1 MLINPYRYSS
11 PGGGG
16 LLLDNVTGALGAY
29 SLTRKLRTA
38 YSGNCIKINRDSN
51 GNESNIGFS
60 GNDIDSSAI
69 STFCSGTTGR
79 AITIYDQSGNGN
91 DITLHTSYTA
101 GAVVYSG
108 GTLKSVNGKQSMYVD
123 QNPYF
128 QAFYETPSGFLN
140 GATALTFLM
149 VSKIPNPSG
158 SNRGIFAPSTTNSVG
173 LEILQLKV
181 ISIDTAIRFNA
192 SNRNSGSNVLLGDD
206 VQSLSEIYA
215 DGTSV
220 SAYYNGNS
228 VTLSDSSAMPT
239 LNHNGV
245 YAWGRYSSSATI
257 DLAHLQEL
265 IIFDSNKSS
274 QRSAIESD
282 INGFYSIY

>member
-69 STFCSGTTGR
+69 STFCSGTVGR
-79 AITIYDQSGNGN
+79 AVTIYDQSGNGN
-91 DITLHTSYTA
+91 DITLHTGYTA

-108 GTLKSVNGKQSMYVD
+108 GTLKSVNGKQSMYID
-123 QNPYF
+123 QNPYA
-128 QAFYETPSGFLN
+128 QAYYETPSGFLN
-140 GATALTFLM
+140 GATALTFLL

-158 SNRGIFAPSTTNSVG
+158 SNRGVFAPASTNSVG
-173 LEILQLKV
+173 LEVLQLKV
-181 ISIDTAIRFNA
+181 IAIDTALRFNGTG
-192 SNRNSGSNVLLGDD
+192 RNSGSNLLFGDD
-206 VQSLSEIYA
+206 VQSLTEIYA
-215 DGTSV
+215 DSSAT
-220 SAYYNGNS
+220 SAYYNGNA
-228 VTLSDSSAMPT
+228 VTLSNSTGMPT

-245 YAWGRYSSSATI
+245 YGLGIYSSSAYI
-257 DLAHLQEL
+257 DLGHIQEL
-265 IIFDSNKSS
+265 IIFDSDKSS
-274 QRSAIESD
+274 QKSVIESD